1 MYSND
6 FYYIGAFVPER
17 EKLIED
23 GFDISGSNGFRK

>member
-23 GFDISGSNGFRK
+23 GTIDILD

>member
-23 GFDISGSNGFRK
+23 GFKQDVSHFYK